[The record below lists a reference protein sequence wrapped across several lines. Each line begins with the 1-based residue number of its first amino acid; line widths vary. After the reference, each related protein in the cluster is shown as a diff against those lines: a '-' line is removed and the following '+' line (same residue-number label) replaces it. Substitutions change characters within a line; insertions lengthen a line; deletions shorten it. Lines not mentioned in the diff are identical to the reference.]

1 MYQIIII
8 KGPHK

>member
-8 KGPHK
+8 KGPDK

>member
-8 KGPHK
+8 KAPDK